1 MSVITYDRLVKDL
14 IAGLNATE
22 HVTHIAYRKDMVT
35 LHHNGGRLSH
45 EGVLNVW
52 KTRPASAHFDVDAAG
67 AIAQYVKANEYAW
80 ACGNTSGN
88 QRSISIEMANSAV
101 GGDWPVGE
109 ATWRSAARLAGWIF
123 ARIIGTRPS
132 RSNLVVHHFWK
143 ATTCAGPYIDNYFNA
158 ILDLAGQHYDEFVGG
173 GPTPIPPS
181 SGGKTLDQLVAE
193 VLRGD
198 WGNGPDRRNRLTAA
212 GYNYDQ
218 VQAAVNARLGGGA
231 PRPEPRKSIDELAHE
246 VIAGHWG
253 NGVTRRQRLEGA
265 GYNYRQVQDRVNALL
280 R

>member
-1 MSVITYDRLVKDL
+1 MSVINYDHPVKDL
-14 IAGLNATE
+14 IAGLNATG
-22 HVTHIAYRKDMVT
+22 HVTHTAYRKDMVT

-45 EGVLNVW
+45 EGVLQVW

-67 AIAQYVKANEYAW
+67 AVAQYVKANEYAW

-88 QRSISIEMANSAV
+88 QRSISIEMANSAI
-101 GGDWPVGE
+101 GGDWPVAE
-109 ATWRSAARLAGWIF
+109 TTWRSAARLAGWNF
-123 ARIIGTRPS
+123 ARIIGTRPT

-143 ATTCAGPYIDNYFNA
+143 PTTCAGPYIDRMSNA

-173 GPTPIPPS
+173 GSPPAPPS
-181 SGGKTLDQLVAE
+181 SGGKSLDQLVSE

-231 PRPEPRKSIDELAHE
+231 PRPEPRKSIDELARE
-246 VIAGHWG
+246 VITGHWG

-265 GYNYRQVQDRVNALL
+265 GYNYQQVQARVNQLL